1 MKASVHDE
9 ASHKTS
15 QIVPNRTGLP
25 AKQGLYDPRFE
36 HDACGVG
43 FVVDIKG
50 RASQSIV
57 ADALTVLNNLDHR
70 SACGAEVNTGDGAG
84 ILIQLPH
91 KFLVKVTQAQ
101 GFTLPEPG
109 AYGVGMLYFSQ
120 DEEARRRCEAMLEQ
134 IVAEE
139 GQTLLGWRT
148 VPTNGLGLGKAAQ
161 SRQPFVRQLFI
172 GRNEAA
178 LPKTDALAF
187 ERKLCVIRKRAEN
200 TVLQAQVAGENDCGD
215 LFYFASFS
223 SRTIVYKGMLRC
235 AQVVEFYPDLLD
247 TEIESAIALVHS
259 RFSTNTFPSW

>member
-91 KFLVKVTQAQ
+91 KFLVKVTQAE

-187 ERKLCVIRKRAEN
+187 ERKLFVIRKRAEN
-200 TVLQAQVAGENDCGD
+200 AVLQAQVAGENDCGD